1 MKKNVKIIRCDNAGE
16 NKMIE
21 DNFMKNFKE
30 IKFEFTS
37 PGTPKQNHMVE
48 RGFATLYSRMRAILT
63 HAGLYQ
69 KLKTGPWT
77 KCVETVENIMVS
89 PHKEKCTHENFYRK
103 IPDYAK
109 YLRSFG

>member
-1 MKKNVKIIRCDNAGE
+1 MKKNVKIIFCDNAGE

-37 PGTPKQNHMVE
+37 PGTPKQNRMVE

-77 KCVETVENIMVS
+77 KCVATTNELENSTVNPHEEDAHMRSLTETFQTTQN
-89 PHKEKCTHENFYRK
+89 T
-103 IPDYAK
+103 
-109 YLRSFG
+109 